1 MYNYDELIKEY
12 DNPNNSIWAYPPHIF
27 EYKLPKIGFKIHVS
41 ATILNAADIFVR
53 VQKVLSECSVSYKVI
68 SSLKNLSILNSG
80 DFGYS
85 QVGKFITIYPKD
97 AEVFSKVIELLY
109 HATLVFQSVDIPS
122 DFRYKNS
129 RVIFY
134 PYGELSLPNPDE
146 KLQDKRLREIPE
158 NIAVPIED
166 FYIKRY
172 ENFPSNYTPLIC
184 MRARGKSRVFHG
196 IDTLN
201 NIPIVIKEGLML
213 GEVSLDGYD
222 GANSVMQEQKILL
235 TVSDIRAFPSLIDY
249 FYVGSSFVVIEEYK
263 EGKTLKEVLESEK
276 CSQITLQRDNIL
288 LQLIDI
294 FIILE
299 RRQIFIGD
307 LSPDNIILS
316 SNGEISLIDVE
327 YYRFHQQEIPHALGT
342 SGFWCS
348 KYSDNHA
355 TIYAFFAL
363 WYYLSFPSEYQKLL
377 LKQEPMYDCN
387 IERYQSICEDMPAII
402 EIKDYKTILK
412 ILRDYIIGGK

>member
-1 MYNYDELIKEY
+1 MNSFRNIDPLLLSKIETLSLHPIDVYFWEAFYEFIILSYSI
-12 DNPNNSIWAYPPHIF
+12 PLNNRFSISDLF
-27 EYKLPKIGFKIHVS
+27 YKLKS
-41 ATILNAADIFVR
+41 LNI
-53 VQKVLSECSVSYKVI
+53 SVAS
-68 SSLKNLSILNSG
+68 
-80 DFGYS
+80 
-85 QVGKFITIYPKD
+85 
-97 AEVFSKVIELLY
+97 
-109 HATLVFQSVDIPS
+109 
-122 DFRYKNS
+122 
-129 RVIFY
+129 
-134 PYGELSLPNPDE
+134 
-146 KLQDKRLREIPE
+146 
-158 NIAVPIED
+158 
-166 FYIKRY
+166 
-172 ENFPSNYTPLIC
+172 
-184 MRARGKSRVFHG
+184 
-196 IDTLN
+196 
-201 NIPIVIKEGLML
+201 
-213 GEVSLDGYD
+213 
-222 GANSVMQEQKILL
+222 
-235 TVSDIRAFPSLIDY
+235 
-249 FYVGSSFVVIEEYK
+249 
-263 EGKTLKEVLESEK
+263 
-276 CSQITLQRDNIL
+276 
-288 LQLIDI
+288 DI

>member
-1 MYNYDELIKEY
+1 MAE
-12 DNPNNSIWAYPPHIF
+12 SIIYQ
-27 EYKLPKIGFKIHVS
+27 
-41 ATILNAADIFVR
+41 LNCNQR
-53 VQKVLSECSVSYKVI
+53 
-68 SSLKNLSILNSG
+68 
-80 DFGYS
+80 
-85 QVGKFITIYPKD
+85 
-97 AEVFSKVIELLY
+97 
-109 HATLVFQSVDIPS
+109 H
-122 DFRYKNS
+122 
-129 RVIFY
+129 
-134 PYGELSLPNPDE
+134 
-146 KLQDKRLREIPE
+146 DKC
-158 NIAVPIED
+158 
-166 FYIKRY
+166 FYIKLKKSKAHIIILGYNNRRY
-172 ENFPSNYTPLIC
+172 YLLRSLLASFHPISSGWVGENIFLLSESSLYILTIPSFTLVQVPLPAYKI
-184 MRARGKSRVFHG
+184 
-196 IDTLN
+196 IDILFFSFE
-201 NIPIVIKEGLML
+201 K
-213 GEVSLDGYD
+213 GY
-222 GANSVMQEQKILL
+222 
-235 TVSDIRAFPSLIDY
+235 
-249 FYVGSSFVVIEEYK
+249 
-263 EGKTLKEVLESEK
+263 
-276 CSQITLQRDNIL
+276 
-288 LQLIDI
+288 I